1 MRYWHWPNGSGLGG
15 SGLVVRKE
23 FMWSGNPDVSCWAL
37 FFPSLCAVEGGQ
49 GLRIFMAFYIS
60 NFPSVAVV

>member
-23 FMWSGNPDVSCWAL
+23 FIWSGNPDVSCWAL
-37 FFPSLCAVEGGQ
+37 FFLLSVLWKVDRVSGSLGH
-49 GLRIFMAFYIS
+49 FT
-60 NFPSVAVV
+60 